1 MNGSEILPSSD
12 SGVMGSEIISGKCE
26 TTAALTADRQQGLL
40 WSMTDVR

>member
-1 MNGSEILPSSD
+1 MNDSDVHPSSD
-12 SGVMGSEIISGKCE
+12 SGVMEPEIISGKFE